1 MGSTSWS
8 DDHYRDRV
16 ILRAKSGSTT
26 FAYDADVKSGK
37 KTAKAAPTLD
47 AKANLKMTTSGF
59 KGRESRDS
67 AEHPTSLAIITMLD
81 VTGSM
86 ATVPQIVQQNLPKLM
101 GLLTRKGYVEHP
113 HILTMAIGDAST
125 DQAPLQVGQFEA
137 GIEIENDLTNLF
149 LEGNG
154 GGQQPPRESYD
165 LGMYFVANHTA
176 TDCFDKRGKK
186 GYVFI
191 MGDEMPYDTTTK
203 EQIEEH
209 IDTKVE
215 ADVKLEDTLAK
226 LKERY
231 HVFFILPNQTS
242 HYNDHRM
249 ISRWTE
255 LLGDDHFFKLE
266 NPTGICELIA
276 SIIGTNEG
284 ETDLDDIEQDL
295 KDMGTDDK
303 IRKAVGNALATVD
316 RKSGGKLVKKG
327 KGSEIAVAE
336 SGAGSGIATL

>member
-1 MGSTSWS
+1 MGSSNWN

-16 ILRAKSGSTT
+16 SFRAATGKAA

-37 KTAKAAPTLD
+37 TAAKAAPSLD
-47 AKANLKMTTSGF
+47 AKSNLKVTASGF

-67 AEHPTSLAIITMLD
+67 TEHPTSLAIATVLD

-86 ATVPQIVQQNLPKLM
+86 STVPKIVQQHLPKLM

-113 HILTMAIGDAST
+113 HILTMAVGDANT

-154 GGQQPPRESYD
+154 GGQEPPRESYD
-165 LGMYFVANHTA
+165 LGLYFLGHHTA
-176 TDCFDKRGKK
+176 IDCHEKRGKK
-186 GYVFI
+186 GYVFLI
-191 MGDEMPYDTTTK
+191 GDEMPYDVTTK
-203 EQIEEH
+203 AQIERY

-215 ADVKLEDTLAK
+215 GDATIDDILAK
-226 LKERY
+226 VKEKY
-231 HVFFILPNQTS
+231 EVFFILPNQTS

-249 ISRWTE
+249 ISRWE
-255 LLGDDHFFKLE
+255 KLLGDGHFFKLE
-266 NPTGICELIA
+266 NPAGICELIA
-276 SIIGTNEG
+276 SIIGTHEG
-284 ETDLDDIEQDL
+284 KTDLDDIENDL
-295 KDMGTDDK
+295 KDVGTDAGV
-303 IRKAVGNALATVD
+303 RKAVSNALATVD
-316 RKSGGKLVKKG
+316 KKSGGKLVKKA

-336 SGAGSGIATL
+336 SGAGSGVATL